1 MGQGLEAEE
10 VLGVGEELE
19 VEEDR
24 EIAKEPGREG
34 DKAGGLGDKGISHLH
49 KNFYFYF
56 LIITSNTNQLLLA

>member
-49 KNFYFYF
+49 KNLNFY
-56 LIITSNTNQLLLA
+56 S

>member
-24 EIAKEPGREG
+24 EIAKEPGQER
-34 DKAGGLGDKGISHLH
+34 DKVGGARRQG
-49 KNFYFYF
+49 N
-56 LIITSNTNQLLLA
+56 

>member
-24 EIAKEPGREG
+24 EIAKEPGQEG

-56 LIITSNTNQLLLA
+56 LIVTSNTNQLLLA

>member
-24 EIAKEPGREG
+24 EIAKEPGQEG

-49 KNFYFYF
+49 NNFYFYF
-56 LIITSNTNQLLLA
+56 LIVTSNTNQLLLA

>member
-19 VEEDR
+19 VEEDQ
-24 EIAKEPGREG
+24 EIAKDPGQEG

-49 KNFYFYF
+49 NNFYFYF
-56 LIITSNTNQLLLA
+56 LIVTSNTNQLLLA